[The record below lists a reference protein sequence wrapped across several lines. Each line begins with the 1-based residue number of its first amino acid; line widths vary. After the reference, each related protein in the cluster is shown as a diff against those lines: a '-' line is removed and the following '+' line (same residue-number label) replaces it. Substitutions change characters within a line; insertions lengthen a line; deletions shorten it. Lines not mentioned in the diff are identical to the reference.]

1 VRLSFDCAI
10 LVSDE
15 GRLNIEG
22 QGSKQGSHVPTTS
35 TRLLQRAVE
44 VRPDEVRALLLGF
57 VYYFFVLS
65 SYYVIRPIRDEIGVA
80 GGVENL
86 PWMFTGTL
94 IAMLVVNALFAALV
108 AKFSRRR
115 FIPIAY
121 RFFICSLLL
130 FFVLLAALPT
140 EQQMWVG
147 RSFYIWT
154 SVFNL
159 FVVSVFWAFM
169 ADVFST
175 DQGKRLFGFISIGGT
190 LGAIVGAALTAT
202 LVQRIGPIK
211 LLLISA
217 VLLELSAQCVR
228 LFPTAF
234 EGSRDH
240 LRRAQ
245 AAEAPIGGGIWSGI
259 AHDLRSPYLLGIC
272 AYMLLYAITST
283 LLYFQQAS
291 IAATSFT
298 DRAART
304 AFFAQIDLLVNV
316 LTIFV
321 QAFLTGRLLKALGV
335 GVTLAILP
343 ALSVIGFTTMG
354 TVPVLSLLV
363 IFLVL
368 RRAGNFALAR
378 PAREVLFTVV
388 SREDKYKAKSFIDT
402 FIYRAGDQIGAW
414 SFPAMGWMGLSM
426 AGISFVAAPIAA
438 VWFFI
443 SLWLGRKQVSMT
455 RERQLADAI
464 LDRSQVATSV
474 PELAHAA
481 RGPQA
486 DLP

>member
-1 VRLSFDCAI
+1 
-10 LVSDE
+10 
-15 GRLNIEG
+15 
-22 QGSKQGSHVPTTS
+22 VPKTS

-44 VRPDEVRALLLGF
+44 VRPDEVRALVLGF

-94 IAMLVVNALFAALV
+94 VAMLVANALFAALV

-121 RFFICSLLL
+121 RFFITNLLL
-130 FFVLLAALPT
+130 FFVLLAALPAA
-140 EQQMWVG
+140 QQMWVG

-175 DQGKRLFGFISIGGT
+175 DQGKRLFGFISVGGT

-240 LRRAQ
+240 SRRAQ
-245 AAEAPIGGGIWSGI
+245 AVAAEAPIGGGIWSGI

-316 LTIFV
+316 LTILV

-343 ALSVIGFTTMG
+343 ALSVIGFTAMG
-354 TVPVLSLLV
+354 AVPVLSLLV

-368 RRAGNFALAR
+368 RRAGNFAIAR

-464 LDRSQVATSV
+464 PDSSRAATGV
-474 PELAHAA
+474 PDLAHAA
-481 RGPQA
+481 REPQA